1 MKHPV
6 EAPRPTRSR
15 RKQASPA
22 KSASSAPRRL
32 ASPEPW
38 LLPLLLPIVIVGGL
52 AMLHVVSLARLSEL
66 ECESR
71 RLERLTLEQTL
82 RHGELMRERTQLT
95 DTALLLQ
102 YAAKQGMVNPVSVRP
117 VKVGVLPPGKVH
129 WSLPG
134 EGQPIQT
141 NDYSIDLCCPPP
153 VRSASSCLCSR
164 PTRAIS
170 KSRPACGG
178 TLAPTW
184 AS

>member
-1 MKHPV
+1 
-6 EAPRPTRSR
+6 
-15 RKQASPA
+15 
-22 KSASSAPRRL
+22 
-32 ASPEPW
+32 
-38 LLPLLLPIVIVGGL
+38 
-52 AMLHVVSLARLSEL
+52 MLHVVSLARLSEL

-134 EGQPIQT
+134 EGQPGLLPTTGQVGQ
-141 NDYSIDLCCPPP
+141 LLPLQPPDA
-153 VRSASSCLCSR
+153 RNL
-164 PTRAIS
+164 
-170 KSRPACGG
+170 
-178 TLAPTW
+178 
-184 AS
+184 